1 MIPSMWMRWVHA
13 TFDPHLMRA
22 TSPAQICVKC
32 VLKIWSDYCEVGS
45 GTKEVYKEATIFSN
59 LFTEKVAYISFS
71 WGLWISM
78 GVQSKDRVTNATI
91 HCDRWEF
98 RVSSVIMKNYWLCF
112 CEIECYK
119 LVTAIGL
126 LDSNHLLG
134 FGYRN
139 FWSYTHKLRYHLRTF

>member
-13 TFDPHLMRA
+13 TFDPHLVRA

-32 VLKIWSDYCEVGS
+32 VLKIWSDYCEVES

-78 GVQSKDRVTNATI
+78 GVQSKETRYERNHSLWPVRIQGQFGDN
-91 HCDRWEF
+91 E
-98 RVSSVIMKNYWLCF
+98 
-112 CEIECYK
+112 K
-119 LVTAIGL
+119 LLALFLWNWMLQTSYCNWTVRTR
-126 LDSNHLLG
+126 LD
-134 FGYRN
+134 
-139 FWSYTHKLRYHLRTF
+139 